1 MTVRGLTGE
10 VQWGYHQACAL
21 GSWTVVRSEGNTW
34 SLTATIV
41 RPDTFRLSQRP
52 LVFVAPHKDGAWR
65 WPIVSLQIEG
75 AALTAQLGPKG

>member
-1 MTVRGLTGE
+1 MTVRGLVGQ
-10 VQWGYHQACAL
+10 VMWGYHLA
-21 GSWTVVRSEGNTW
+21 GSVSQWTVSKSDGAW
-34 SLTATIV
+34 SLSATV
-41 RPDTFRLSQRP
+41 VSSDAFRLSQRP